1 MPTDVGK
8 YLASRYLVAEPEI
21 SSKKRKRKSAP
32 NGAGIIFSE
41 NDDWGSGQSVEQPD
55 GNVEIL
61 PQLVH
66 ETTAE
71 FRKSRRN
78 NWKRLRTNNAADIDG
93 VANTANAVIASA
105 MLEGKPR
112 RVSNDELPVVANVPD
127 VVEMGD
133 GTHAGLQT
141 ASAVSAQLK
150 RRTHEERAQF
160 ELHKRSAKENGTVYR
175 DGTGRR
181 VTLSTKRAEA
191 KRIAAD
197 AADKETEV
205 IQALRGKIQLEEA
218 KKRIEQLKDAKFI
231 PFARTAD
238 DENLNKELKERAR
251 WDDPALHFRE
261 EGKHRVAKARQG
273 SVRRPFFTG
282 AAPPNRYGI
291 KPGYRW
297 DGVDRGI
304 GFEAGRFRAINRRDA
319 LRNLDYSW
327 QLDE

>member
-21 SSKKRKRKSAP
+21 SKKRKRKSAP

-41 NDDWGSGQSVEQPD
+41 NDDWVSGQSVEQPD
-55 GNVEIL
+55 GNVEIS
-61 PQLVH
+61 PLVH

-71 FRKSRRN
+71 FRKSRKN
-78 NWKRLRTNNAADIDG
+78 NWKRLGTNNATDVDEVAST
-93 VANTANAVIASA
+93 ANTVIASA
-105 MLEGKPR
+105 VEENPR
-112 RVSNDELPVVANVPD
+112 PVSNDELPVVANVPD

-141 ASAVSAQLK
+141 ASAVAAQLE
-150 RRTHEERAQF
+150 RRTHEEQAQF

-181 VTLSTKRAEA
+181 VNLSAKRAEA
-191 KRIAAD
+191 KKIAAD
-197 AADKETEV
+197 AADMETKV

-218 KKRIEQLKDAKFI
+218 KKRTEQLKDARFI

-238 DENLNKELKERAR
+238 DENLNKELKDRAR
-251 WDDPALHFRE
+251 WDDPALHFRDE
-261 EGKHRVAKARQG
+261 SKHRVAKARQG
-273 SVRRPFFTG
+273 SVGRPFFTG
-282 AAPPNRYGI
+282 TAPPNRYGI

-304 GFEAGRFRAINRRDA
+304 GFEAERFRAINRRDA

>member
-21 SSKKRKRKSAP
+21 SSTKRKRKSAP

-41 NDDWGSGQSVEQPD
+41 NDDWGSGRQSVEQPD

-71 FRKSRRN
+71 FRKSRKN
-78 NWKRLRTNNAADIDG
+78 NWKRLGTNNAADMDG
-93 VANTANAVIASA
+93 VTNIVIAAAIS
-105 MLEGKPR
+105 EKNPR
-112 RVSNDELPVVANVPD
+112 SVSNDELPVVANMPD

-141 ASAVSAQLK
+141 ASAVSAQLE

-181 VTLSTKRAEA
+181 VNLSTKRAEA
-191 KRIAAD
+191 KKIAAD

-218 KKRIEQLKDAKFI
+218 KKRTEQLKDARFI

-238 DENLNKELKERAR
+238 DENWNKDLKERAR
-251 WDDPALHFRE
+251 WDDPALHFRD

-273 SVRRPFFTG
+273 SVRMPFFTG

>member
-21 SSKKRKRKSAP
+21 SSTKRKRKSAP

-41 NDDWGSGQSVEQPD
+41 NDDWGSGRQSVEQPD

-71 FRKSRRN
+71 FRKSRKN
-78 NWKRLRTNNAADIDG
+78 NWKRLGTNNAADMDG
-93 VANTANAVIASA
+93 VTNIVIAAAIS
-105 MLEGKPR
+105 EKNPR
-112 RVSNDELPVVANVPD
+112 SVSNDELPVVANMPD

-141 ASAVSAQLK
+141 ASAVSAQLE

-181 VTLSTKRAEA
+181 VNLSTKRAEA
-191 KRIAAD
+191 KKIAAD

-218 KKRIEQLKDAKFI
+218 KKRTEQLKDARFI

-238 DENLNKELKERAR
+238 DENWNKDLKERAR
-251 WDDPALHFRE
+251 WDDPALHFRD

>member
-41 NDDWGSGQSVEQPD
+41 NDDWGSGRQSVEQPD

-66 ETTAE
+66 ETTAA
-71 FRKSRRN
+71 FRKSRKN
-78 NWKRLRTNNAADIDG
+78 NWKRLGTNNAADMDG
-93 VANTANAVIASA
+93 VTNTVIASA
-105 MLEGKPR
+105 ISEKNPR
-112 RVSNDELPVVANVPD
+112 PVSNDELPMVANMPD

-141 ASAVSAQLK
+141 ASTVSAQLE

-181 VTLSTKRAEA
+181 VNLSTKRAEA
-191 KRIAAD
+191 KKIAAD
-197 AADKETEV
+197 AADKEAEV

-218 KKRIEQLKDAKFI
+218 KKRTEQLKDARFI

-238 DENLNKELKERAR
+238 DENLNKDLKERAR
-251 WDDPALHFRE
+251 WDDPALHFRD
-261 EGKHRVAKARQG
+261 EGKHRVEKARQG
-273 SVRRPFFTG
+273 SMRRPFFTG

>member
-21 SSKKRKRKSAP
+21 SSTKRKRKSAP

-41 NDDWGSGQSVEQPD
+41 NDDWGSGRQSVEQPD

-71 FRKSRRN
+71 FRKSRKN
-78 NWKRLRTNNAADIDG
+78 NWKRLGTNNAADMDG
-93 VANTANAVIASA
+93 VTNIVIAAAIS
-105 MLEGKPR
+105 EKKPR
-112 RVSNDELPVVANVPD
+112 SVSNDELPVVANMPD
-127 VVEMGD
+127 VVEMAD

-141 ASAVSAQLK
+141 ASAVSAQLE

-181 VTLSTKRAEA
+181 VNLSTKQAEA
-191 KRIAAD
+191 KKIAAD

-218 KKRIEQLKDAKFI
+218 KKRTEQLKDARFI

-238 DENLNKELKERAR
+238 DENWNKDLKERAR
-251 WDDPALHFRE
+251 WDDPALHFRD

>member
-8 YLASRYLVAEPEI
+8 YLASKYLVAKPEI
-21 SSKKRKRKSAP
+21 LSKKRKRKSAP

-41 NDDWGSGQSVEQPD
+41 NDDWGSGRSVEQPD
-55 GNVEIL
+55 GNDETL

-71 FRKSRRN
+71 FRKTRKN
-78 NWKRLRTNNAADIDG
+78 NWKRLGTNNAADIDG
-93 VANTANAVIASA
+93 VANTGIASA
-105 MLEGKPR
+105 ILEEKPR
-112 RVSNDELPVVANVPD
+112 PVSNDELPVVANVPD
-127 VVEMGD
+127 AIEMGD

-141 ASAVSAQLK
+141 AWAVSAQLE

-160 ELHKRSAKENGTVYR
+160 ELHIRSAKENGTVYR
-175 DGTGRR
+175 DGSGRR
-181 VTLSTKRAEA
+181 VNLSTKRAEA
-191 KRIAAD
+191 KRIEAD

-205 IQALRGKIQLEEA
+205 KQALRGKTQLEEA
-218 KKRIEQLKDAKFI
+218 KKRTEQLKDARFI

-238 DENLNKELKERAR
+238 DENLNEELKERAR
-251 WDDPALHFRE
+251 WDDPALHFRGE
-261 EGKHRVAKARQG
+261 CKHRVGKARQG
-273 SVRRPFFTG
+273 SVARPFFTG